1 LLPLQVIS
9 VILAAL
15 ALGPS
20 GAHLFEL
27 LNKVSLPEQHYFIV
41 QSIYRGWA
49 LFGIVIFAAIGANLL
64 LSMVLWRSGKP
75 FWPSLA
81 AGLIL
86 TATLL
91 VFYSWT
97 YPANQATNNWT
108 VVTAN
113 WESLRMQ
120 WELSHAANAI
130 LTFIALCCA
139 TVSIVI
145 ARPNRSILTNPPAA
159 EPGAPDRSGS

>member
-1 LLPLQVIS
+1 M
-9 VILAAL
+9 ILTAL
-15 ALGPS
+15 ALVPS

-27 LNKVSLPEQHYFIV
+27 LTKMSLPEQHYFIV

-64 LSMVLWRSGKP
+64 LSVVLWRRGKP
-75 FWPSLA
+75 CWLSLA

-86 TATLL
+86 AATLL

-130 LTFIALCCA
+130 LTFVALCCA
-139 TVSIVI
+139 TVSIVVVG
-145 ARPNRSILTNPPAA
+145 PN
-159 EPGAPDRSGS
+159 